1 MVKDILN
8 ALIKSA
14 DRINFTVLLPQ
25 ALDQLK
31 GNDASFETA
40 SSSSIQ
46 TVKLYY
52 VKDVV
57 TKSLGIVF
65 YHNFILYGKL
75 SDRLQN
81 EYDVVVPSTKMLKTA
96 LGLDRVHT
104 RGDISM
110 SQLLETMDWVIE
122 NATIEGQK
130 IANGQKVLFLVAII
144 SPYFSGLLAESEQ
157 EHTE

>member
-1 MVKDILN
+1 MVKDILK
-8 ALIKSA
+8 ALLENA

-57 TKSLGIVF
+57 TKSLGLVF
-65 YHNFILYGKL
+65 YHN
-75 SDRLQN
+75 
-81 EYDVVVPSTKMLKTA
+81 
-96 LGLDRVHT
+96 
-104 RGDISM
+104 
-110 SQLLETMDWVIE
+110 
-122 NATIEGQK
+122 
-130 IANGQKVLFLVAII
+130 
-144 SPYFSGLLAESEQ
+144 
-157 EHTE
+157 

>member
-8 ALIKSA
+8 ALIKGA

-31 GNDASFETA
+31 GSDASFETA

-57 TKSLGIVF
+57 TKSLGLVF
-65 YHNFILYGKL
+65 YHDYIYEG
-75 SDRLQN
+75 
-81 EYDVVVPSTKMLKTA
+81 EPSEL
-96 LGLDRVHT
+96 
-104 RGDISM
+104 I
-110 SQLLETMDWVIE
+110 
-122 NATIEGQK
+122 
-130 IANGQKVLFLVAII
+130 
-144 SPYFSGLLAESEQ
+144 
-157 EHTE
+157 

>member
-57 TKSLGIVF
+57 TKSLGLVF
-65 YHNFILYGKL
+65 YHNDIG
-75 SDRLQN
+75 DHPLQN
-81 EYDVVVPSTKMLKTA
+81 YWNLVIPSTKMLEIA

-110 SQLLETMDWVIE
+110 SQLLE
-122 NATIEGQK
+122 
-130 IANGQKVLFLVAII
+130 
-144 SPYFSGLLAESEQ
+144 
-157 EHTE
+157 

>member
-8 ALIKSA
+8 ALIKGA

-31 GNDASFETA
+31 GSDASFETA

-52 VKDVV
+52 IKDMV
-57 TKSLGIVF
+57 TKSLGIV
-65 YHNFILYGKL
+65 LYQCF
-75 SDRLQN
+75 LQN
-81 EYDVVVPSTKMLKTA
+81 DWNLVVPSAKMLEIA

-104 RGDISM
+104 HGDKSK
-110 SQLLETMDWVIE
+110 SQLLE
-122 NATIEGQK
+122 
-130 IANGQKVLFLVAII
+130 
-144 SPYFSGLLAESEQ
+144 
-157 EHTE
+157 